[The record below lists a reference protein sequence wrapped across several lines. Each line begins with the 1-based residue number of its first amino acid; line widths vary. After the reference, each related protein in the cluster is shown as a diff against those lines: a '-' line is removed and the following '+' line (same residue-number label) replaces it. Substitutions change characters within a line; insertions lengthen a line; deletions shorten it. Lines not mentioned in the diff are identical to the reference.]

1 MTKHEE
7 LSDDLIAMAL
17 GDRRPSPALE
27 RWLATRAGQRELA
40 AHRRVLETLDAL
52 HGAVPA
58 TGPTAYVS
66 DLATPIGR
74 LLVAATDAGLVRV
87 VFRQSE
93 AAFTRALRDLGLT
106 VTRSTARTDDVVRQL
121 RAYFAGRRRHFDVR
135 IDLRGV
141 TPFQRRV
148 LEATSAVP
156 PGQVVSY
163 GEIARRIGRPH
174 GGRAVGQALGRNP
187 IPIVIPCHRVVAAG
201 GRLGGYTGGLAIKR
215 KLLRLEGTMAAAG

>member
-1 MTKHEE
+1 
-7 LSDDLIAMAL
+7 
-17 GDRRPSPALE
+17 
-27 RWLATRAGQRELA
+27 
-40 AHRRVLETLDAL
+40 VLETLDAL

>member
-1 MTKHEE
+1 MTKHD
-7 LSDDLIAMAL
+7 DDLIAMVL
-17 GDRRPSPALE
+17 GDRPPSPALE
-27 RWLATRAGQRELA
+27 RWLGTRAGRRELA
-40 AHRRVLETLDAL
+40 AYRRVVTALDTLHADA
-52 HGAVPA
+52 PA
-58 TGPTAYVS
+58 TGATAYVTH
-66 DLATPIGR
+66 LATPIGR

-121 RAYFAGRRRHFDVR
+121 RAYFAGRRRRFDVR

-156 PGQVVSY
+156 AGQVVSY
-163 GEIARRIGRPH
+163 GEIARRIGRPR
-174 GGRAVGQALGRNP
+174 GSRAVGQALGRNP

-201 GRLGGYTGGLAIKR
+201 GRLGGYTGGLAIKK
-215 KLLRLEGTMAAAG
+215 KLLRLEGTLAAAG

>member
-1 MTKHEE
+1 MTKHD
-7 LSDDLIAMAL
+7 DDLIAMVL
-17 GDRRPSPALE
+17 GDHRPSPALG
-27 RWLATRAGQRELA
+27 RWLATRAGRRELVA
-40 AHRRVLETLDAL
+40 YRRVLGTLDTL
-52 HGAVPA
+52 HGEVA
-58 TGPTAYVS
+58 TGSTAYVT

-87 VFRQSE
+87 VFRQSD
-93 AAFTRALRDLGLT
+93 AAFTRALRDLGFT
-106 VTRSTARTDDVVRQL
+106 VTRSTARTHDVVRQL
-121 RAYFAGRRRHFDVR
+121 RAYFAGRRRGFDVR

-148 LEATSAVP
+148 LEATSEVP

-174 GGRAVGQALGRNP
+174 GSRAVGQALGRNP
-187 IPIVIPCHRVVAAG
+187 IPIVIPCHRVVASG
-201 GRLGGYTGGLAIKR
+201 GGLGGYTGGLAIKR

>member
-1 MTKHEE
+1 MTKHD
-7 LSDDLIAMAL
+7 DDLIATVL
-17 GDRRPSPALE
+17 GDRRFSPALE

-40 AHRRVLETLDAL
+40 AYRRVLATLDTL
-52 HGAVPA
+52 HGEVPT
-58 TGPTAYVS
+58 TGSTAYVT

-74 LLVAATDAGLVRV
+74 VLVAATDAGLVRV
-87 VFRQSE
+87 VFRQSD

-106 VTRSTARTDDVVRQL
+106 VARSDARTGDVVRQL

-148 LEATSAVP
+148 LQAASEVP

-163 GEIARRIGRPH
+163 GEIARRIGQPSCS
-174 GGRAVGQALGRNP
+174 RAVGQALGRNP
-187 IPIVIPCHRVVAAG
+187 IPIVIPCHRVVATG
-201 GRLGGYTGGLAIKR
+201 GRLGGYTGGLAIKK
-215 KLLRLEGTMAAAG
+215 KLLRLEGTMAATG